1 MAELYVYPLVLYK
14 EKISDGYIWI
24 GNFPG
29 LNGCWAEDRS
39 RDKVLASA
47 PFVLHEYA
55 SACRELGWPLPEAPS
70 LKELEDSGVGE
81 VFVIKEAEVS

>member
-1 MAELYVYPLVLYK
+1 MTERYIYPLVLYK
-14 EKISDGYIWI
+14 EKGDDGDIWI

-39 RDKVLASA
+39 RDKVLLSA
-47 PFVLHEYA
+47 PSVLHEYA

-70 LKELEDSGVGE
+70 IKDLEDAGIGE
-81 VFVIKEAEVS
+81 AFIINEADVS